1 MYKLFQYIIVML
13 IPLCSVTQAVAQIAM
28 PDTVCVGTNRTY
40 KVNDATMASTYTW
53 KIDGIIQ
60 SSTKNDISITWNTA
74 GIFQLTVQEHAI
86 NGCDGDAR
94 SGLVYV
100 NPLPVPNAGPDM
112 TICFGNTVRLNGS
125 GGSIYQWSPAI
136 YLSNINSA
144 NPIATL
150 PFAGT
155 YRYIL
160 SVSDK
165 GCQSV
170 SKDTVA
176 ITMRPPVTVFAGN
189 DTMVTISQ
197 PLQLNAIDV
206 NSNGFI
212 NYTWSPSFGLNNSLI
227 KDPQAILRNNITYT
241 VTAKTIDGC
250 TAKDDIVI
258 KVFAAPEIYVPNAFT
273 PNSDGLNDVLR
284 PVLTGIQE
292 LKYFAVYNRYGQEIY
307 RTTVHGQGWN
317 GLVKGIM
324 QNTGAFVWIAEA
336 VDYKGNT
343 LKREGLAILIK

>member
-1 MYKLFQYIIVML
+1 MYKLFQHIVVML
-13 IPLCSVTQAVAQIAM
+13 MLLYCGTQAVAQIAM
-28 PDTVCVGTNRTY
+28 PDTVCVGTSRTY
-40 KVNDATMASTYTW
+40 KVNDATVASTYTW
-53 KIDGIIQ
+53 KINGITQ
-60 SSTKNDISITWNTA
+60 ASTKNDISITWNTA
-74 GIFQLTVQEHAI
+74 GTFQLTVQEHAI
-86 NGCDGDAR
+86 NGCDGDTR
-94 SGLVYV
+94 LGIVYV
-100 NPLPVPNAGPDM
+100 NPLPVPNAGPDV

-125 GGSIYQWSPAI
+125 GGSAYQWSPAT
-136 YLSNINSA
+136 YLSSTSIA
-144 NPIATL
+144 NPIASL

-189 DTMVTISQ
+189 DTLVTVNQ
-197 PLQLNAIDV
+197 PLQLNATDV
-206 NSNGFI
+206 NNSGFI
-212 NYTWSPSFGLNNSLI
+212 NYTWSPSLGLNNALI
-227 KDPQAILRNNITYT
+227 KDPLAILNNNITYT
-241 VTAKTIDGC
+241 VTAKTNDGC

-273 PNSDGLNDVLR
+273 PNNDGQNDVLR
-284 PVLTGIQE
+284 PILTGIRE

-343 LKREGLAILIK
+343 LKREGMAVLIK